1 MGIPDH
7 LICLLINLHAG
18 QETTVRTG
26 HETTD
31 WFQIG
36 KRVRQGCIFSPAYL
50 NYMQSTLC
58 KMPGWMKRK
67 LDSRLLGGLSIT
79 SDMQMTT
86 FMAENEE
93 ELKSLL
99 MKVKEKSEK
108 VSLKL
113 NIQKSRSWHPDP

>member
-1 MGIPDH
+1 MSR
-7 LICLLINLHAG
+7 NS
-18 QETTVRTG
+18 RTG
-26 HETTD
+26 NGTTK
-31 WFQIG
+31 WLKIG
-36 KRVRQGCIFSPAYL
+36 KGIRQGFICHPAHL
-50 NYMQSTLC
+50 TYMQSTLC

-67 LDSRLLGGLSIT
+67 LDSRLSGGLSIT